1 MNICKINFFLERVMR
16 LASYQ
21 LQLQWFADADGKVW
35 EGCQNAATSDS
46 VNKAYSNWFFVKLE
60 NIKAG

>member
-1 MNICKINFFLERVMR
+1 MR